1 MTTEAHPGLRRSG
14 GADVGMSNGAAITM
28 RRGRT
33 GIAIVLSVAVAT
45 LSLVWMAGES
55 HYKSCIAAANAN
67 FPAVPVSALSGTQT
81 GPLKLSF
88 TEERQ
93 AAVNKCHRF

>member
-1 MTTEAHPGLRRSG
+1 VTTEAHPGVRRSA
-14 GADVGMSNGAAITM
+14 GAEYGVSNGVRVAT
-28 RRGRT
+28 RPGRT
-33 GIAIVLSVAVAT
+33 ALAFAIAAVLAS

-67 FPAVPVSALSGTQT
+67 FPAVPVSALNGTQT

-88 TEERQ
+88 TRERQ
-93 AAVNKCHRF
+93 AAVKKCGRF

>member
-1 MTTEAHPGLRRSG
+1 VTTEAHPGLRRSG
-14 GADVGMSNGAAITM
+14 GTDRGVSNGAPVMM

-33 GIAIVLSVAVAT
+33 GVAIALSAVVAT

-67 FPAVPVSALSGTQT
+67 FPAVPVSALRGTQT

-93 AAVNKCHRF
+93 AAVSKCHRF